1 MFEVNLIQAVITT
14 FQHRYNNDVQTKIL
28 SYWNSLILNLREISR
43 KKWEFFE
50 FFCILKALADDETP
64 RALLEQRIS
73 LAEENLQVF
82 DM

>member
-1 MFEVNLIQAVITT
+1 MNLLQAVITT
-14 FQHRYNNDVQTKIL
+14 FQHRYNNEIQTKIL

-50 FFCILKALADDETP
+50 FFWILKALADDETP